1 MRAPTLAFIFI
12 LAEYSIITGGDGN
25 CGDPPEVKYAL
36 KVQNLTDLRF
46 RMPCTDGYLRKAGTS
61 NLFKCNNN
69 EWVNTPKLVCI
80 RNPSLPDV
88 TTQSHTSA
96 PPVNQTS
103 SSSTPTTLCLTT
115 KAEKSTSTTTRG
127 STVASFFGGKT
138 GITAGT
144 IILVIIVA
152 LAATVAILIW
162 RRRSKPSESSGPSII
177 MITKHP
183 DTQEPLMNPI
193 TITSNC
199 PQDSIQ
205 PPVVPFRDSIEACT
219 NCEPS
224 T

>member
-80 RNPSLPDV
+80 RNPSLPG
-88 TTQSHTSA
+88 
-96 PPVNQTS
+96 
-103 SSSTPTTLCLTT
+103 
-115 KAEKSTSTTTRG
+115 G

>member
-61 NLFKCNNN
+61 NLFKCN
-69 EWVNTPKLVCI
+69 
-80 RNPSLPDV
+80 PSLPG
-88 TTQSHTSA
+88 
-96 PPVNQTS
+96 
-103 SSSTPTTLCLTT
+103 
-115 KAEKSTSTTTRG
+115 G